1 MYTLFLK
8 NRGFLNHLFC
18 NLKKGVRFVS
28 PEHWIWDMGF
38 LSEDY
43 GIIVPKAS
51 VIVQVRQL

>member
-1 MYTLFLK
+1 M
-8 NRGFLNHLFC
+8 GLNPFFCLQTDHLFC

-28 PEHWIWDMGF
+28 LEHWIWDMGF

-51 VIVQVRQL
+51 VIVQVHQL